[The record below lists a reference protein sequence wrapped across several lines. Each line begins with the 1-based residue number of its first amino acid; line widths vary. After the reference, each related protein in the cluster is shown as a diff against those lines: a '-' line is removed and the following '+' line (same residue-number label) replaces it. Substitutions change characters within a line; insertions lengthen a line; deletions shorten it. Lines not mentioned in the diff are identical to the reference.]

1 MFRFSVI
8 LFFARLRINA
18 CWSKC
23 FRYFFSYSFM
33 VRLAF
38 LRWWY
43 IIRGVNVLLF
53 FLCLFWCLHHFLTFA
68 AVSPP
73 GLPCWNLN
81 LPTRGCVGKILP
93 RFPARKQGRFETP
106 FPFPMVSSK
115 PFRFY
120 AGVFDCGLF
129 FWFSLTLLLG
139 GVFLRL
145 FLLAFQRT
153 LFSSG
158 WCHFLR
164 KSNHPKCYLILDFL
178 GFLVWFLFLNIVF
191 DSKIVRFFKLFFQ
204 NDIFKLLEIPSFWWT
219 FMMALK
225 YGSLRRLEPRN
236 AAWPS
241 FGPELESLLD
251 LSCGWKNWGLFFQ
264 AQLGRALAGRGAA
277 KEAVCLEEY
286 FIWFC
291 E

>member
-93 RFPARKQGRFETP
+93 RFPVRKQGRFETP

-129 FWFSLTLLLG
+129 F
-139 GVFLRL
+139 
-145 FLLAFQRT
+145 
-153 LFSSG
+153 
-158 WCHFLR
+158 
-164 KSNHPKCYLILDFL
+164 
-178 GFLVWFLFLNIVF
+178 GFLWPCFWVAFFWDF
-191 DSKIVRFFKLFFQ
+191 SCWRFKGRYFPLVDAIFFANPIIQ
-204 NDIFKLLEIPSFWWT
+204 SVI
-219 FMMALK
+219 
-225 YGSLRRLEPRN
+225 
-236 AAWPS
+236 
-241 FGPELESLLD
+241 
-251 LSCGWKNWGLFFQ
+251 
-264 AQLGRALAGRGAA
+264 
-277 KEAVCLEEY
+277 
-286 FIWFC
+286 
-291 E
+291 